1 MASSSNKNRTHATRA
16 LPERQIPGWLW
27 LLTGA
32 ALGAFVMFLVHLSEL
47 QAQEESGSSSVTV
60 SRDKTSEPK
69 EESKTPIVL
78 EFYNKLKNAEV
89 EVSSDNPSAPSGRTP
104 TDDITPTPPESTD
117 GLEYYLQ
124 VASFRSSDMA
134 DNLRANLIMM
144 NMKARIVTAEI
155 NPGDT
160 RHRVVVGPYASSSQ
174 RSKDRDRLI
183 KNGLNPTPINKK
195 I

>member
-1 MASSSNKNRTHATRA
+1 MASSSKKNRAHATRS

-47 QAQEESGSSSVTV
+47 KSQQQSGSSIGATQASTEHN
-60 SRDKTSEPK
+60 EPEAQGK
-69 EESKTPIVL
+69 APIVL
-78 EFYNKLKNAEV
+78 EFYNRLKDAQV
-89 EVSSDNPSAPSGRTP
+89 EVGPNQSPQPDAEIPIE
-104 TDDITPTPPESTD
+104 DIRPPKANSE

-144 NMKARIVTAEI
+144 NMEARIVTAEI
-155 NPGDT
+155 SPGDT
-160 RHRVVVGPYASSSQ
+160 RHRVVVGPYNSSGE
-174 RSKDRDRLI
+174 RSLDRDKLI